1 MLEKKYPSN
10 LDTQELSARADL
22 FKEIVFPD
30 IYKVTQGKISE
41 AVLKNTTRAL
51 DLGMGKGALGLFL
64 KKLNPNVVLVGVD
77 IQNYQGRE
85 ETAYA
90 FYQQRFTADLTQED
104 FWQQLA
110 GDSPFDLIISVGLPF
125 KVIEILLKKREKLEK
140 FLAAKGKCLIVSDD
154 DWASEEVKP
163 FTLYQGH
170 YPLNRSILLW
180 VLEREIIMPHA
191 TL

>member
-1 MLEKKYPSN
+1 MLEKKYLPN
-10 LDTQELSARADL
+10 LDTQELSARVGL
-22 FKEIVFPD
+22 FKEIIFPD

-41 AVLKNTTRAL
+41 EVLKNTARAL

-64 KKLNPNVVLVGVD
+64 KKLNPKVALVGVD

-85 ETAYA
+85 ETAYTS
-90 FYQQRFTADLTQED
+90 YQKRFEADLTQED

-110 GDSPFDLIISVGLPF
+110 GEPPFDLIISVGLPF
-125 KVIEILLKKREKLEK
+125 AVIEILLKKREKLEN
-140 FLAAKGKCLIVSDD
+140 FLAPEGKCLIVSDD
-154 DWASEEVKP
+154 DWESEEVKP

-180 VLEREIIMPHA
+180 VL
-191 TL
+191 